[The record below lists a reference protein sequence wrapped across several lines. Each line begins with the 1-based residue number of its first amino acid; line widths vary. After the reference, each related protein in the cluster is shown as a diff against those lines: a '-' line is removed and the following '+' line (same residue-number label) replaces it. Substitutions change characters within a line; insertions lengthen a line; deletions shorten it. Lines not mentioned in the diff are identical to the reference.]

1 MLKVCLTDIKGF
13 SLNEWEDM
21 LSTSRVYESD
31 WEGWDERKQVKFT
44 EYKDRIGTDGLP
56 VKEFVLDMEHEGEEV
71 KFSEELEYLVKD
83 IIDLRLAKETLY
95 RASMQCFTE
104 FVEEGVNMAAGCF
117 EEAYDGAM
125 ARVLELMLKELLATR
140 GA

>member
-1 MLKVCLTDIKGF
+1 MLKVYLTDIKGF
-13 SLNEWEDM
+13 SLQEWEDM

-31 WEGWDERKQVKFT
+31 WEGWDERRQVKFT
-44 EYKDRIGTDGLP
+44 EFKDRIGTDGLP
-56 VKEFVLDMEHEGEEV
+56 VKEFVLDMEHDGEEV
-71 KFSEELEYLVKD
+71 KFSEELEYLIKD

-95 RASMQCFTE
+95 SSQCFTE
-104 FVEEGVNMAAGCF
+104 FLEEGVNIAAGYF

-125 ARVLELMLKELLATR
+125 AKVLELMLKELLAIR